1 MASNGKHP
9 IVKVEQPK
17 LYNPYAYHR
26 PHCIKWRGSVIP
38 KVLPSTIVVTLVAV
52 VVCVVNLETKVKLG
66 IPSTF
71 IPVLG
76 FVVGLL
82 LTYRTNTAYDR

>member
-1 MASNGKHP
+1 MTKE
-9 IVKVEQPK
+9 IKEIEQPS
-17 LYNPYAYHR
+17 LYAYQR
-26 PHCIKWRGSVIP
+26 PQFIRLKGSVIP
-38 KVLPSTIVVTLVAV
+38 KALPSALAVAAV
-52 VVCVVNLETKVKLG
+52 AAIVCVIHLQTKVKLG

-76 FVVGLL
+76 FVVSLL